1 MRRLRQAM
9 LVAAMMVVAATATA
23 EPTRKWGRIGSLQVM
38 LKIPDRFSEELKS
51 ALIVAPAVTTGPV
64 SFGAIVDDDN
74 DGKPAGL
81 MLMFEH
87 SKTEQKAFA
96 CGRVALLADGRLYAQ
111 VDASPATQKPS
122 DEAAGTIVEVVDIR
136 VPREVMLRMASAKLV
151 EAQVCKTEVV
161 FVSDFQRAIAA
172 MYEALDTG
180 VLEDA
185 PGSEGSGNSSGPF
198 DFKSLGLG
206 L

>member
-1 MRRLRQAM
+1 MRRLRHAI

-23 EPTRKWGRIGSLQVM
+23 EPTRKRGRIGGMQVV
-38 LKIPDRFSEELKS
+38 LTSPDRFSDAVRS
-51 ALIVAPAVTTGPV
+51 AMLIAPFSTRPPVRFDILVTAAAD
-64 SFGAIVDDDN
+64 SE
-74 DGKPAGL
+74 PA
-81 MLMFEH
+81 MMMVMTEH
-87 SKTEQKAFA
+87 AKTEPLAFG
-96 CGRVALLADGRLYAQ
+96 CGRVALLADGRLFAQ

-136 VPREVMLRMASAKLV
+136 VPREVMLRVATAKLV
-151 EAQVCKTEVV
+151 EVQVCKTEVV

-185 PGSEGSGNSSGPF
+185 PGSEGSGNSSGLF